1 MKHLIIQLDR
11 SLDWHNLPALAQN
24 VVEQAVTIQQIPAPT
39 FHEVHRADYVAAQFS
54 AFNLKQVQTDDYYNV
69 YGLLPGKN
77 RTRPGVM
84 IAAHTDTV
92 FAADASLQIRTKAG
106 YLYGPGLGDNS
117 IGVAGLLG
125 LAAFLQQQQIIPG
138 CDIWFVATSREEGM
152 GDLGGMKAAFNR
164 LKPHIQTVINIEGMA
179 LGHVYCAGIAVRR
192 LHITAAADGGHSWL
206 NFGRTS
212 AVHGIVE
219 LGARITSLHPVQ
231 VPRTTY
237 NIGMIEGGQSI
248 NTIASRAGLW
258 LDLRSED
265 SAALA
270 QLEREVMTQVQAV
283 NRPDLTFTVEV
294 VGDRPA
300 GTISP
305 EHPLVQGALAALSQ
319 VGIQGMLESGSTD
332 ANVPLAAGYP
342 AITIGITRGGNAH
355 RLDEYIETAPVAAGL
370 RQLILTALAAANC
383 E

>member
-1 MKHLIIQLDR
+1 MKHLIVQLDHT
-11 SLDWHNLPALAQN
+11 LDWHTLPSMAQN

-39 FHEVHRADYVAAQFS
+39 FQENRRADYVASQFT
-54 AFNLKQVQTDDYYNV
+54 ALRLLQVETDEYYNV

-77 RTRPGVM
+77 HGAPGVM

-92 FAADASLQIRTKAG
+92 FPADAALNTQVDAG
-106 YLYGPGLGDNS
+106 VIHGPGLGDNS
-117 IGVAGLLG
+117 IGVAGMLG
-125 LAAFLQQQQIIPG
+125 LAAFLQGQQIMPG

-164 LKPHIQTVINIEGMA
+164 LKTRIQKVINVEGMA
-179 LGHVYCAGIAVRR
+179 LGHVYRAGIAVRR
-192 LHITAAADGGHSWL
+192 LHITATAEGGHSWL
-206 NFGRTS
+206 NFGRAS

-219 LGARITSLHPVQ
+219 LGARITSIRPVQ
-231 VPRTTY
+231 TPRTTY

-248 NTIASRAGLW
+248 NTIATKAGMW

-265 SAALA
+265 SAGLA
-270 QLEREVMTQVQAV
+270 QLEQEVLAHVQTV
-283 NRPDLTFTVEV
+283 SRPDLAFAVEV

-305 EHPLVQGALAALSQ
+305 EHPLVEGALAALAQ
-319 VGIQGMLESGSTD
+319 VGIQGVLESGSTD

-342 AITIGITRGGNAH
+342 AVTIGITRGGNAH

-370 RQLILTALAAANC
+370 RQLIILTLAAANC
-383 E
+383 Q